1 MEENDDESLFRML
14 QDPGPKN
21 EKADLCLD
29 ILKYF
34 VHRDYDK
41 NENLNLNDMS
51 NINQVVNGNEK
62 QIFET
67 ESYGEFKGIDHNR
80 MDGKDITN
88 QDR

>member
-21 EKADLCLD
+21 EKADLCLN

-34 VHRDYDK
+34 VHRDYCK
-41 NENLNLNDMS
+41 NSKNLNGTS

-80 MDGKDITN
+80 MDGEGITD